1 MTRDSIGQRVTAL
14 LKVRYGPGN
23 GTEPWDRADYLHA
36 FGNFRDALLYSTL
49 FAPEFV
55 EVEGCVLLKELGVQ
69 PEGGWAEVAAT
80 IKRARETST
89 DALKRCVD
97 SSNWVEVPYLVTD
110 TSATSE
116 EEIEVPAEVIAQA
129 WRARLRD
136 CFPDRRFTV
145 RIFDPAETGSVIG
158 IGFEQDL

>member
-36 FGNFRDALLYSTL
+36 FGNVRDALLYSTL
-49 FAPEFV
+49 FVPDFV
-55 EVEGCVLLKELGVQ
+55 EVEGCVFLKEMGVE
-69 PEGGWAEVAAT
+69 PEGGWAEVAAA
-80 IKRARETST
+80 IRRARETST

-97 SSNWVEVPYLVTD
+97 SFNWVEVPYLVGA
-110 TSATSE
+110 TSAAPE
-116 EEIEVPAEVIAQA
+116 EEIEVLAEVIAQA
-129 WRARLRD
+129 WRARLHD